1 MGRRD
6 GPPHGTGSA
15 LRRETLGHGVGH
27 AAQHGGVGTGTGRV
41 IDADRVE
48 LTDAERVAEDR
59 GEDRG
64 VELRLGEDAGD
75 ILFRDE
81 RTQIGKPGGTGLGR
95 VADRHGTGGGHAEA
109 GLEILVGVVKDQK
122 GAIGEGC
129 QINGDLVGKGGQ
141 FGLCGLGVGGIEVG
155 IAGVDRRQVAGDEP
169 EPGDGV
175 GRIEPCVG
183 VGTGMGVIMGV
194 VAVACVIVV
203 LVVVVAV
210 ASVVVVFG
218 LVVVMACVIV
228 VFVIVV
234 VVACVVVVFV
244 IVVVMAC
251 VIVVFV
257 IVVVVIVVRMRGLV
271 VVVACV
277 IVAMVMGGE
286 AGIDAARQHEGF
298 RR

>member
-27 AAQHGGVGTGTGRV
+27 AAQHGGVGTGTGHV

-59 GEDRG
+59 GEDRS

-122 GAIGEGC
+122 GAIGQGC
-129 QINGDLVGKGGQ
+129 QITGDLVGKGGQ
-141 FGLCGLGVGGIEVG
+141 FGLCGLGVGGIEIGIVG
-155 IAGVDRRQVAGDEP
+155 VECRQVTGDEP

-175 GRIEPCVG
+175 DRIEPCMG
-183 VGTGMGVIMGV
+183 VGTGMGVIMSV
-194 VAVACVIVV
+194 VAVAVVRVIVV
-203 LVVVVAV
+203 LVIVVLGLVMVV
-210 ASVVVVFG
+210 ASVVV
-218 LVVVMACVIV
+218 M
-228 VFVIVV
+228 FVIVV
-234 VVACVVVVFV
+234 LGLVMVVASVVVMFV
-244 IVVVMAC
+244 IVML
-251 VIVVFV
+251 
-257 IVVVVIVVRMRGLV
+257 GLV
-271 VVVACV
+271 
-277 IVAMVMGGE
+277 
-286 AGIDAARQHEGF
+286 
-298 RR
+298 